1 MEEKKDIWDK
11 IMELPILRIFQPIY
25 KKYKSILLYLFL
37 GGCATIVG
45 FASRTLFIKVLNMNS
60 YLGVALAWIIGTTFA
75 FFTNRTWIFEHN
87 DEEILNEYI
96 KFCGG
101 RITTFFMDEA
111 INGIFYE
118 GLGWNYYVVF
128 LLSSAVTAIAN
139 YLISKFFVFKQND
152 K

>member
-1 MEEKKDIWDK
+1 MTEKKDIFDK

-25 KKYKSILLYLFL
+25 KKYKPVLLYLFL

-45 FASRTLFIKVLNMNS
+45 FTTRTLFIKVLNMNS
-60 YLGVALAWIIGTTFA
+60 YLGIALSWIISTTFA

-87 DEEILNEYI
+87 DEKMLGEYL

-101 RITTFFMDEA
+101 RVMTFFIDEF

-118 GLGWNYYVVF
+118 LLGWNYYVVF
-128 LLSSAVTAIAN
+128 VLSSIVTATVN
-139 YLISKFFVFKQND
+139 FLISKFFVFKKD
-152 K
+152 

>member
-25 KKYKSILLYLFL
+25 KKYKSVLLYLFL

-45 FASRTLFIKVLNMNS
+45 FVTRTLFIKVLNMNS
-60 YLGVALAWIIGTTFA
+60 YLGVALSWIIGTTFA

-87 DEEILNEYI
+87 DEKILGEYI

-101 RITTFFMDEA
+101 RILTFFLDEL

-118 GLGWNYYVVF
+118 YLGWNYYVVF
-128 LLSSAVTAIAN
+128 LFSSAFNAIVN
-139 YLISKFFVFKQND
+139 YLLSKFFVFKKD
-152 K
+152 

>member
-25 KKYKSILLYLFL
+25 KKYKSVLLYLFL

-45 FASRTLFIKVLNMNS
+45 FGTRTLFIKVMNMNS
-60 YLGVALAWIIGTTFA
+60 YLGVALSWIIATTFA

-87 DEEILNEYI
+87 DEQMLAEYI

-101 RITTFFMDEA
+101 RVLTFVIDEV

-118 GLGWNYYVVF
+118 ALGWNYYVVF
-128 LLSSAVTAIAN
+128 LLSSIITATVN
-139 YLISKFFVFKQND
+139 YLVSKFFVFKQ

>member
-25 KKYKSILLYLFL
+25 KKYKGVLLYLFL
-37 GGCATIVG
+37 GGVTTIVA
-45 FASRTLFIKVLNMNS
+45 FVTRTLFVKVLHMDS
-60 YLGVALAWIIGTTFA
+60 YVSVALSWIISTTFA

-87 DEEILNEYI
+87 DEKILSEYL

-101 RITTFFMDEA
+101 RIATFFLDEA
-111 INGIFYE
+111 INGLFYE
-118 GLGWNYYVVF
+118 YLGWNYYVVF
-128 LLSSAVTAIAN
+128 FFSAALNAIAN
-139 YLISKFFVFKQND
+139 YLISKFFVFK

>member
-25 KKYKSILLYLFL
+25 KKYKGVLLYLFL

-45 FASRTLFIKVLNMNS
+45 FVTRTLFIKFMNMNS
-60 YLGVALAWIIGTTFA
+60 YLGVALSWIISTTFA

-87 DEEILNEYI
+87 DEKILSEYI

-101 RITTFFMDEA
+101 RIVTFFLDEL

-118 GLGWNYYVVF
+118 YLGWNYYVVF
-128 LLSSAVTAIAN
+128 LFSSAAIAIVN
-139 YLISKFFVFKQND
+139 YLISKFFVFKHD
-152 K
+152 

>member
-25 KKYKSILLYLFL
+25 KKYKSVLLYLFL

-45 FASRTLFIKVLNMNS
+45 FGTRTLFIKVMNMNS
-60 YLGVALAWIIGTTFA
+60 YLGVALSWLISTTFA

-87 DEEILNEYI
+87 DEQMLAEYI

-101 RITTFFMDEA
+101 RVLTFVIDEV

-118 GLGWNYYVVF
+118 ALGWNYYVVF
-128 LLSSAVTAIAN
+128 LLSSIITATVN
-139 YLISKFFVFKQND
+139 YLVSKFFVFKQ